1 MPETRPAAHQA
12 HLHPDRAVPKF
23 GTLRSQNFYPE
34 IVFCVPHQNCHWGIP
49 QFHGLKQIHFE
60 TKLLSRTC
68 NAINA
73 QEGQLQSS
81 RTLNHETCNFCC
93 QKKKQNTGK
102 ARPQG
107 PVHPPGWTIGAHWDL
122 LGWCP
127 CFKALGL
134 ENKSESSA
142 TRQSAHQTIRKEL
155 RNKSCPDLGGQ
166 TNDTHLTEMNAST
179 SCFAFT
185 GFFPFLHGSK
195 SLAVWNLQETP
206 KRKRSNL
213 RL

>member
-1 MPETRPAAHQA
+1 MVQMPETRPAAHQA

-93 QKKKQNTGK
+93 QKKTKHREGSASGSSSSTWLDHW
-102 ARPQG
+102 G
-107 PVHPPGWTIGAHWDL
+107 P
-122 LGWCP
+122 LGS
-127 CFKALGL
+127 LGMVPL
-134 ENKSESSA
+134 F
-142 TRQSAHQTIRKEL
+142 QS
-155 RNKSCPDLGGQ
+155 LGFGEQ
-166 TNDTHLTEMNAST
+166 
-179 SCFAFT
+179 
-185 GFFPFLHGSK
+185 
-195 SLAVWNLQETP
+195 V
-206 KRKRSNL
+206 
-213 RL
+213 

>member
-1 MPETRPAAHQA
+1 MVQMPETRPAAHQA

-93 QKKKQNTGK
+93 QKKNKTP
-102 ARPQG
+102 RR
-107 PVHPPGWTIGAHWDL
+107 
-122 LGWCP
+122 
-127 CFKALGL
+127 LGL
-134 ENKSESSA
+134 RVQFIHLAGPLGPIGISWDGAPVSKPWVWRTSLKVQQPGKVH
-142 TRQSAHQTIRKEL
+142 TKQSGK
-155 RNKSCPDLGGQ
+155 N
-166 TNDTHLTEMNAST
+166 
-179 SCFAFT
+179 
-185 GFFPFLHGSK
+185 
-195 SLAVWNLQETP
+195 
-206 KRKRSNL
+206 
-213 RL
+213 

>member
-1 MPETRPAAHQA
+1 MVQMPETRPAAHQA

-34 IVFCVPHQNCHWGIP
+34 IVFCVPHQNCHWGLP

-60 TKLLSRTC
+60 TKLPSRTC

-73 QEGQLQSS
+73 
-81 RTLNHETCNFCC
+81 
-93 QKKKQNTGK
+93 KKKANCNLPGHLTMKPAIFLVKKKKNTGK
-102 ARPQG
+102 ARPR
-107 PVHPPGWTIGAHWDL
+107 PVHPPGRGAADL

-127 CFKALGL
+127 C
-134 ENKSESSA
+134 
-142 TRQSAHQTIRKEL
+142 AHQTIRKEF
-155 RNKSCPDLGGQ
+155 RKKSCPDLGGQ

-185 GFFPFLHGSK
+185 GFFPFLHRSK
-195 SLAVWNLQETP
+195 SLAVWNLQEIP

>member
-1 MPETRPAAHQA
+1 MVQMPETRPAAHQA

-34 IVFCVPHQNCHWGIP
+34 IVFCVPHQNCHWGLP

-60 TKLLSRTC
+60 TKLPSRTC

-73 QEGQLQSS
+73 
-81 RTLNHETCNFCC
+81 
-93 QKKKQNTGK
+93 KKKANCNL
-102 ARPQG
+102 
-107 PVHPPGWTIGAHWDL
+107 PGHLTMKPAIFLVKKKKHREGSASSSSSTWLDGAQ
-122 LGWCP
+122 
-127 CFKALGL
+127 
-134 ENKSESSA
+134 SESSA
-142 TRQSAHQTIRKEL
+142 TRQSAHQTIRKEF
-155 RNKSCPDLGGQ
+155 RKKSCPDLGGQ

-185 GFFPFLHGSK
+185 GFFPFLHRSK
-195 SLAVWNLQETP
+195 SLAVWNLQEFP

>member
-1 MPETRPAAHQA
+1 MPSMLKKANCNLPG
-12 HLHPDRAVPKF
+12 HLTMKPVIF
-23 GTLRSQNFYPE
+23 
-34 IVFCVPHQNCHWGIP
+34 VV
-49 QFHGLKQIHFE
+49 
-60 TKLLSRTC
+60 
-68 NAINA
+68 
-73 QEGQLQSS
+73 
-81 RTLNHETCNFCC
+81 
-93 QKKKQNTGK
+93 KKKQNTGK

-195 SLAVWNLQETP
+195 SLAVWNLQEIP